1 MKHMIEKEPVIKI
14 FKKCYDF
21 FDENCTHL
29 NHEGAKYLFRTII
42 KKIDELPTID
52 IDEDGDSKC

>member
-1 MKHMIEKEPVIKI
+1 MHMSD
-14 FKKCYDF
+14 CLGGYDF

-29 NHEGAKYLFRTII
+29 NHEGAKYLFKTII